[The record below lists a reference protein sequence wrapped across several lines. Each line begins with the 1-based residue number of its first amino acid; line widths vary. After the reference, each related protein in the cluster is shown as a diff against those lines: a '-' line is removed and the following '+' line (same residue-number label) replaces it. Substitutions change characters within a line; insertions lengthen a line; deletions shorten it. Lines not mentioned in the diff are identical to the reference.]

1 MAVSGCAVMTDACH
15 QGCFT
20 PANHYFLSLPPPPAE
35 RRRRRVNILIAPKH
49 AIALRS
55 TRRLVNGPALGSAPR
70 SRREPPLRAPVS
82 QWAPATH
89 PSCAARYNEHSSR
102 RADVSVGR
110 PIRPP
115 VKLLPPPGPDSAG
128 GRPGAQ
134 LDNRTAK
141 LCYGVS

>member
-110 PIRPP
+110 PMRPLSSNYFHHRGRIQLMGGLGP
-115 VKLLPPPGPDSAG
+115 NWITGLLSYAME
-128 GRPGAQ
+128 
-134 LDNRTAK
+134 
-141 LCYGVS
+141 